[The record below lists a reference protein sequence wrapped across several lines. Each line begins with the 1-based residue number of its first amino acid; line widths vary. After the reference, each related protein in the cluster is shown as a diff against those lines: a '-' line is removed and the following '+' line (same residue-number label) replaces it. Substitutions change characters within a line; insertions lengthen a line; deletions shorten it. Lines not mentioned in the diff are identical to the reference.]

1 MKSTKSQLLP
11 SSLFRQIVFTIVCK
25 ANAASTVPLSG
36 LNPNG
41 YCASVITSL
50 LSAHEIN
57 LLFKIEVKRFVTQ
70 LIKLTERFKQ
80 VIVFQLITFQYNL
93 PHHGLF
99 ERPRFVIYRTNVD

>member
-1 MKSTKSQLLP
+1 M
-11 SSLFRQIVFTIVCK
+11 
-25 ANAASTVPLSG
+25 ASTVPLSG

-57 LLFKIEVKRFVTQ
+57 LLFKIEVKRFVIQ

-93 PHHGLF
+93 HITGCLNALGLSYTGPMWTEYYTSINLF
-99 ERPRFVIYRTNVD
+99 YTSPIH